1 MKRALA
7 AVAAAFSYFTAIPLG
22 AFARDAGPDAMA
34 LSFLPLV
41 GAVVGA
47 AGGAVGLLAW
57 HFTHAPIAAAIS
69 AWIACI
75 AFTGAIHVDG
85 FLDSCDGLLATAG
98 AERRLEIM
106 RDPRHGTFAVVGM
119 AMLSACWI
127 AALAALDPH
136 RLPLELA
143 FTGSLARASAVV
155 NAWIFPYGRAGALTR
170 AFESRPNVA
179 VFAILAIGIGAL
191 AFWISPALLVACA
204 IGPLV
209 AVVLGWWAARRLAG
223 GLVGDVYGA
232 IVVVT
237 EVVVL
242 AALPYLM
249 R

>member
-7 AVAAAFSYFTAIPLG
+7 AAAAAFSYFTVIPLG
-22 AFARDAGPDAMA
+22 ASRDAGPDALA

-57 HFTHAPIAAAIS
+57 HLTHAPVATAIS

-75 AFTGAIHVDG
+75 ALTGAIHVDG
-85 FLDSCDGLLATAG
+85 FLDSCDALLATAD
-98 AERRLEIM
+98 AERRLEIL

-143 FTGSLARASAVV
+143 FSGSLARASGVV
-155 NAWIFPYGRAGALTR
+155 NAWIFPYGRAGVPTR
-170 AFESRPNVA
+170 AFESRPNA
-179 VFAILAIGIGAL
+179 AIFAILAIGIAVL
-191 AFWISPALLVACA
+191 AVWISPAVLVACA
-204 IGPLV
+204 IAPAI
-209 AVVLGWWAARRLAG
+209 AVVLGWWAARRLGG

-232 IVVVT
+232 IVVVA
-237 EVVVL
+237 EVAVL
-242 AALPYLM
+242 VSLPYLM